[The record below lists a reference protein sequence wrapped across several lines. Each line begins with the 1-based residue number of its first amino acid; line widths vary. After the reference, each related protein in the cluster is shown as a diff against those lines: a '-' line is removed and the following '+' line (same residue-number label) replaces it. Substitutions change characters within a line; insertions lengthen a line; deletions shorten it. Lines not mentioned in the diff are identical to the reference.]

1 MNVPAR
7 VVDTQTLT
15 AAVKGTVVRPGDSTY
30 DAVRAIWNAMIDR
43 RPAVIV
49 RCADAADVA
58 AAIGFAREQ
67 GLEISIRGGGHNIA
81 GSSVCE
87 GGVMIDLSQMRQVRV
102 DAAARRAY
110 VEPGALLADVDRA
123 TLEHGLAT
131 PLGINSTTGV
141 AGLTLGGGFGWL
153 TRTHGMTVDNLV
165 SAEVV
170 GADGTMR
177 RASAAEN
184 PDLFWALRGGG
195 GNFGVVTRFEFALH
209 PIPPEVMAGL
219 LVFPMAH
226 ASEILARYRAFVERA
241 PESLNV
247 WAVLRK
253 APPLPFLPAEVHG
266 QGVVVLAVFSAGDPG
281 EAAAQIDQ
289 LRRFGPLLGEHVGP
303 APYGGWQQAFD
314 PLLAPGARNYW
325 KSHNFTELSD
335 GAIAALA
342 TYAGQLPSDQCEI
355 FVALVSGAA
364 NRVRGGRHGVCR
376 TRHAPGGQRARAL
389 GGRPRRCRLHRVG
402 PGVLRGVAA
411 VRVGRGLRQLHD
423 RGRGRPR
430 PVGLRRQLRAARRAE
445 APVRSGQRVPREP
458 EHRAVNPRGCPSVI
472 R

>member
-1 MNVPAR
+1 VNVPAR

-15 AAVKGTVVRPGDSTY
+15 PAVKGTVVQPGDSTY

-58 AAIGFAREQ
+58 AAIGFARER

-81 GSSVCE
+81 GTSVCE
-87 GGVMIDLSQMRQVRV
+87 GGVMIDLSQMRHVRV

-165 SAEVV
+165 SADVV

-177 RASAAEN
+177 RASATEN

-195 GNFGVVTRFEFALH
+195 GNFGVVTQFEFALH
-209 PIPPEVMAGL
+209 PIPPQVLAGL

-226 ASEILARYRAFVERA
+226 AAEIVRQYRTFVERA

-247 WAVLRK
+247 WVVLRK

-266 QGVVVLAVFSAGDPG
+266 QGVVVLAVFSVGDPSEG
-281 EAAAQIDQ
+281 AAQIDL

-342 TYAGQLPSDQCEI
+342 TYAGQLPSDQSEI

-364 NRVRGGRHGVCR
+364 NRVPADATAYVGRDARLVVNV
-376 TRHAPGGQRARAL
+376 HARWEEAGADAACVAWARAFYAASQPFAS
-389 GGRPRRCRLHRVG
+389 GGAYVNFMT
-402 PGVLRGVAA
+402 A
-411 VRVGRGLRQLHD
+411 D
-423 RGRGRPR
+423 E
-430 PVGLRRQLRAARRAE
+430 AARVPSAYGVNYARLVE
-445 APVRSGQRVPREP
+445 MKRRFDPDTVFHVNQNIAP
-458 EHRAVNPRGCPSVI
+458 
-472 R
+472 

>member
-15 AAVKGTVVRPGDSTY
+15 PAVKGTVVLPGDSTY

-58 AAIGFAREQ
+58 AAIGFARER

-81 GSSVCE
+81 GTSVCE

-165 SAEVV
+165 SADVV

-177 RASAAEN
+177 RASATEN

-195 GNFGVVTRFEFALH
+195 GNFGVVTEFEFALH
-209 PIPPEVMAGL
+209 PIPSEVLAGL
-219 LVFPMAH
+219 LVFPMD
-226 ASEILARYRAFVERA
+226 ARRRDPAAVPDLRRAGARVAERLGGA
-241 PESLNV
+241 PQGP
-247 WAVLRK
+247 A
-253 APPLPFLPAEVHG
+253 AALPARG
-266 QGVVVLAVFSAGDPG
+266 GARAGCRGPG
-281 EAAAQIDQ
+281 RL
-289 LRRFGPLLGEHVGP
+289 LRRRSRRGRGPDRRCCGGSARSLGEHVGP

-335 GAIAALA
+335 GAI
-342 TYAGQLPSDQCEI
+342 
-355 FVALVSGAA
+355 
-364 NRVRGGRHGVCR
+364 GRSPP
-376 TRHAPGGQRARAL
+376 TRDSCPPTRARSSSRWCPGPPTA
-389 GGRPRRCRLHRVG
+389 CRST
-402 PGVLRGVAA
+402 
-411 VRVGRGLRQLHD
+411 
-423 RGRGRPR
+423 PR
-430 PVGLRRQLRAARRAE
+430 PTPGATRAWW
-445 APVRSGQRVPREP
+445 
-458 EHRAVNPRGCPSVI
+458 
-472 R
+472 